1 MNLVGILYKRV
12 SNLELLFA
20 RRVGEGGVT
29 DKPLYVGLYIL
40 SQLVDVIPNIGL
52 YRDDGLAVSHG
63 TCRQIEN
70 MKKNICKTFQNL
82 GLSVTIEANSKIVNF
97 LDINLNLASGIYKPY
112 MKEND
117 NPLYVDS
124 KINHPPTRIFH
135 GW

>member
-1 MNLVGILYKRV
+1 MKK
-12 SNLELLFA
+12 
-20 RRVGEGGVT
+20 EGGTFDITMGGYHGAEVC
-29 DKPLYVGLYIL
+29 DLVGLYIL

-82 GLSVTIEANSKIVNF
+82 GLSITIEANSKIVNF

-112 MKEND
+112 VKEND
-117 NPLYVDS
+117 NPL
-124 KINHPPTRIFH
+124 
-135 GW
+135 